1 MIRRPPR
8 STRTDTLFPYTPLFR
23 SPVLVRAGAHTIFD
37 AAIECRSRHAQI
49 VAVVADRRLDE
60 TEDETAPLGQAFAG
74 SEQQS
79 RAGGLDQAR
88 GETRRMGIDA
98 DVGGDHALVTRWIA
112 NRQGISDFADREN
125 TRLHSSHQ
133 CASR

>member
-60 TEDETAPLGQAFAG
+60 TDDETAPLGQAFAG
-74 SEQQS
+74 AEQQS
-79 RAGGLDQAR
+79 PAGGLDQAG
-88 GETRRMGIDA
+88 GENRRMGIDA
-98 DVGGDHALVTRWIA
+98 EKIER
-112 NRQGISDFADREN
+112 
-125 TRLHSSHQ
+125 
-133 CASR
+133 ASCRVRMCPFV